1 MQRCEFL
8 TQDAQLLGKNSLLEV
23 SGDKDFILMRIMNTI
38 MGADAKKADAEP
50 IIRDALRRELA
61 LFETRERLVL
71 FEIEDLERKYG
82 MTSSEFL
89 NKFESGILG
98 DDQDYFV
105 WWSLIRG
112 LEAVRGRKDKIKG
125 MLFS

>member
-1 MQRCEFL
+1 MRC
-8 TQDAQLLGKNSLLEV
+8 
-23 SGDKDFILMRIMNTI
+23 MNTI
-38 MGADAKKADAEP
+38 MGADAKKAEADT
-50 IIRDALRRELA
+50 IIQDALRRELA

-71 FEIEDLERKYG
+71 SEIRDMEQKYG
-82 MTSSEFL
+82 MTSSEFR
-89 NKFESGILG
+89 NKFESGIIG

-112 LEAVRGRKDKIKG
+112 LDAVRGRKDKIKG

>member
-1 MQRCEFL
+1 MRC
-8 TQDAQLLGKNSLLEV
+8 
-23 SGDKDFILMRIMNTI
+23 MNAI
-38 MGADAKKADAEP
+38 MGADAKKADADP

-61 LFETRERLVL
+61 LFETRERWI
-71 FEIEDLERKYG
+71 FSEIADMERKYG

-89 NKFESGILG
+89 NKFESGAMG

-112 LEAVRGRKDKIKG
+112 LEAVRARKD
-125 MLFS
+125 F

>member
-1 MQRCEFL
+1 MSR
-8 TQDAQLLGKNSLLEV
+8 KP
-23 SGDKDFILMRIMNTI
+23 MRTPLSRIHF
-38 MGADAKKADAEP
+38 A
-50 IIRDALRRELA
+50 RDLA

-71 FEIEDLERKYG
+71 SEIGDLERKYG
-82 MTSSEFL
+82 MTSSEFW

-112 LEAVRGRKDKIKG
+112 LETVRARTDKIKG

>member
-1 MQRCEFL
+1 
-8 TQDAQLLGKNSLLEV
+8 
-23 SGDKDFILMRIMNTI
+23 
-38 MGADAKKADAEP
+38 MGADAKKAEADT
-50 IIRDALRRELA
+50 IIQDALRRELA

-71 FEIEDLERKYG
+71 SEIRDMEQKYG
-82 MTSSEFL
+82 MTPSEFR

-112 LEAVRGRKDKIKG
+112 LEVVSARKDRIRG

>member
-1 MQRCEFL
+1 
-8 TQDAQLLGKNSLLEV
+8 
-23 SGDKDFILMRIMNTI
+23 MNTI
-38 MGADAKKADAEP
+38 MGADAKKAEADT
-50 IIRDALRRELA
+50 IIQDALRRELA

-71 FEIEDLERKYG
+71 SEIRDMEQKYG
-82 MTSSEFL
+82 MTPSEFR

-112 LEAVRGRKDKIKG
+112 LEVVSARKDRIRG

>member
-1 MQRCEFL
+1 
-8 TQDAQLLGKNSLLEV
+8 
-23 SGDKDFILMRIMNTI
+23 MNDI

-112 LEAVRGRKDKIKG
+112 LEAVRGRKDKIKE

>member
-1 MQRCEFL
+1 MLR
-8 TQDAQLLGKNSLLEV
+8 
-23 SGDKDFILMRIMNTI
+23 MNTI
-38 MGADAKKADAEP
+38 MGADAKRADADP
-50 IIRDALRRELA
+50 IIRDALRRDLA

-71 FEIEDLERKYG
+71 SEIADMERKYD
-82 MTSSEFL
+82 MTSSEFW

-112 LEAVRGRKDKIKG
+112 LETVRARKDKIKG

>member
-1 MQRCEFL
+1 
-8 TQDAQLLGKNSLLEV
+8 
-23 SGDKDFILMRIMNTI
+23 
-38 MGADAKKADAEP
+38 MGADAKKVDADP

-61 LFETRERLVL
+61 LFETRERLAL
-71 FEIEDLERKYG
+71 SEIKDLERKYG
-82 MTSSEFL
+82 LTSYEFL
-89 NKFESGILG
+89 NKFESGIMG

-125 MLFS
+125 IN